1 MAQMIPESLPAKAS
15 KGEERLFE
23 VLRDRLPSDFIVWY
37 EPEVKAFYPDF
48 IILAPGFGMLIL
60 EVKGW
65 YANSVTCAD
74 HHFFEIKYKNDD
86 GTEQVKAQ
94 KSPLRQ
100 GHDYF
105 AKVTDKLGAYSILQQ
120 TKGNYRGRLVFPIG
134 VGAVMSNITESQAR
148 ERGIDGVLEKPQIAY
163 RDEFLEWKNLSPEA
177 LIDRLKS
184 MFKVNFSFP
193 ALTEDQISTVR
204 GILHPVGIR
213 EVLAT
218 QRSVP
223 EGVEL
228 LPDSSVI
235 VTLDLGQ
242 EKLARNLGDGH
253 RLVSGVAGSG
263 KTLILLARA
272 KIIADRSPDQRILIL
287 CFNITLAAHLRSL
300 LHADS
305 QNPQYKERIDVM
317 HFNAWAKSIIHRLPN
332 PNNFDSG
339 EEYDRFLGEKVLATL
354 QKHPLDQ
361 RWDSVL
367 VDEAHTFDPSWFP
380 CCVEAVKDPQNGDL
394 LIVSDRN
401 QSLYK
406 RPKFTWKSVGIK
418 AQGSRSR
425 RLKQNYR
432 NTQEIL
438 SAAWS
443 VVEPI
448 SSEATTSE
456 DVTFPVVKPSAALR
470 RGTKPKLHLAQSK
483 AEAVEALIQQV
494 KQFAESGYALG
505 EIAILYRQY
514 THKNS
519 DLFTEML
526 VRLNQLGLRTYWV
539 TENESTKHIYNVSQ
553 PGIRIITSLSS
564 LGLEFKIILLLWV
577 EQFAD
582 CCNSDLEEASMARRQ
597 LYVAMTRAQD
607 ELHLFGSGSTRIL
620 GELQQSQGFEVLQ
633 GSPMLQALSI
643 QNS

>member
-1 MAQMIPESLPAKAS
+1 MAQMIPESIPAKAS

-23 VLRDRLPSDFIVWY
+23 VLRDLLPDDFIVWY
-37 EPEVKAFYPDF
+37 EPEVNAFYPDF
-48 IILAPGFGMLIL
+48 IILAPAFGMLIL

-74 HHFFEIKYKNDD
+74 RHVFEIKYKNDD
-86 GTEQVKAQ
+86 GSEQVKAQ

-105 AKVTDKLGAYSILQQ
+105 AKVTDKLVRYPILQQ
-120 TKGNYRGRLVFPIG
+120 LEGTYRGRLVFPIG
-134 VGAVMSNITESQAR
+134 VGAIMSNITEVQAH
-148 ERGIDGVLEKPQIAY
+148 ERALDGVLEKPQIAY

-177 LIDRLKS
+177 LISRFKS

-193 ALTEDQISTVR
+193 KLTDDQISTVR
-204 GILHPVGIR
+204 GLLHPVGIR
-213 EVLAT
+213 EVPAT
-218 QRSVP
+218 EKSVP
-223 EGVEL
+223 KGVKL
-228 LPDSSVI
+228 PPDSSVI
-235 VTLDLGQ
+235 VTLDLEQ

-263 KTLILLARA
+263 KTLILLTRA

-300 LHADS
+300 LHTDS

-332 PNNFDSG
+332 PQEFDSG
-339 EEYDRFLGEKVLATL
+339 EEYDKFLGERVLSTL
-354 QKHPLDQ
+354 QQFPLEQ
-361 RWDSVL
+361 RWNSVL

-380 CCVEAVKDPQNGDL
+380 CCVEALKDPQNGDL

-418 AQGSRSR
+418 VQGSRSKK
-425 RLKQNYR
+425 LKQNYR

-443 VVEPI
+443 VVKST
-448 SSEATTSE
+448 SSETETGDDA
-456 DVTFPVVKPSAALR
+456 TFPVIEPSAALR
-470 RGTKPKLHLAQSK
+470 QGAKPMLHLTRSK
-483 AEAVEALIQQV
+483 AEAVDALIQQV
-494 KQFAESGYALG
+494 KHFAELGYAKE
-505 EIAILYRQY
+505 EIGILYRQY

-526 VRLNQLGLRTYWV
+526 VRLNQLELHTYWI
-539 TENESTKHIYNVSQ
+539 TENDNAKCDYDISK
-553 PGIRIITSLSS
+553 PGIRVLTSLSS
-564 LGLEFKIILLLWV
+564 LGLEFKVVLLLWL

-582 CCNSDLEEASMARRQ
+582 SCNSNLEEASLARRQ
-597 LYVAMTRAQD
+597 LYVAMTRAQE
-607 ELHLFGSGSTRIL
+607 ELHLFGSGNTKIL
-620 GELQQSQGFEVLQ
+620 EELQKGEGFEVVQ
-633 GSPMLQALSI
+633 K
-643 QNS
+643 